1 MLTLFFFKEKR
12 KCLSRWLPPPI
23 QRKFLTLQVLH
34 RLQAA
39 IETPAVVLELATVKH
54 NLARIAQLSK
64 VHGVQLRP
72 HVKTHKSIRIARM
85 QIAAGAVGITAS
97 KTSEALE
104 FIRADISSV
113 TIAYPVVDRSK
124 IGPLLKAGIEHGVH
138 LRLVV
143 DSLAGVEAIAGEASL
158 ADVVVDVQLKVDVG
172 LRRCGVDPT
181 SPEAIRVARA
191 IAGQPQLRFCGLLSH
206 AGQAYRA
213 SSAEDVQEIGN
224 TERELMLSFA
234 QALTAAGISV
244 PYDFSRMHAHGCS
257 A

>member
-1 MLTLFFFKEKR
+1 M
-12 KCLSRWLPPPI
+12 
-23 QRKFLTLQVLH
+23 LH